1 MLRAG
6 RAGATLS
13 AVEQLNGRVAVVTGA
28 GGGIGREIALALAR
42 RGVRVAATDVRR
54 DAAEETARLAREVGG
69 VPASAH
75 VVDVSSA
82 EAVAALPDLVVAEH
96 GACHVLVNNAG
107 VTSAGSFEKETL
119 EDIRWIVDINVW
131 GVVHGCHA
139 FLPVLR
145 QQDEAHIVNMASMV
159 GLLGLPH
166 NAVYALTK
174 GAVRSFSE
182 SLRGELVGS
191 PIGLTTVFPGAHRTG
206 ITESARGSQRAL
218 LAEMGRSRLAPV
230 MMRSPAR
237 LAEQVVTAIEK
248 DRARVVGG
256 VDARALDLWSRIA
269 PGRTGPLGRLTG
281 RVERG

>member
-1 MLRAG
+1 MRG
-6 RAGATLS
+6 VR
-13 AVEQLNGRVAVVTGA
+13 ELNGRVAVVTGA
-28 GGGIGREIALALAR
+28 GGGIGREIALGLAR
-42 RGVRVAATDVRR
+42 RGVQVACADVRR
-54 DAAEETARLAREVGG
+54 EGAEETARLVRSTGG
-69 VPASAH
+69 VLASAH
-75 VVDVSSA
+75 VVDVASA
-82 EAVAALPDLVVAEH
+82 EQVAGLADAVVAEH

-119 EDIRWIVDINVW
+119 EDVRWIVDINVW

-206 ITESARGSQRAL
+206 ITESARGSQRQL
-218 LAEMGRSRLAPV
+218 LADMGRHRMASV
-230 MMRSPAR
+230 MMRSPAK
-237 LAEQVVTAIEK
+237 LAEQVVGAIEK

-256 VDARALDLWSRIA
+256 VDARALDVWSRLA

-281 RVERG
+281 RAERG

>member
-1 MLRAG
+1 MHVVR
-6 RAGATLS
+6 
-13 AVEQLNGRVAVVTGA
+13 ELNGRVAVVTGA
-28 GGGIGREIALALAR
+28 GGGIGREIALTLAG
-42 RGVRVAATDVRR
+42 RGVQVACADVRPE
-54 DAAEETARLAREVGG
+54 AAEETARLVRSTGG
-69 VPASAH
+69 VLASAH
-75 VVDVSSA
+75 VVDVASA
-82 EAVAALPDLVVAEH
+82 EQVAGLADAVVAEH

-119 EDIRWIVDINVW
+119 EDVRWIVDINVW

-182 SLRGELVGS
+182 ALRGELVGS
-191 PIGLTTVFPGAHRTG
+191 PIGLTTVFPGAHRTS
-206 ITESARGSQRAL
+206 ITESARGSQRQL
-218 LAEMGRSRLAPV
+218 LADMGRHRMASV

-237 LAEQVVTAIEK
+237 LAEQVVGAIEK

-256 VDARALDLWSRIA
+256 VDARALDVWSRLA

-281 RVERG
+281 RAERG

>member
-1 MLRAG
+1 MHG
-6 RAGATLS
+6 
-13 AVEQLNGRVAVVTGA
+13 VQELNGRVAVVTGA
-28 GGGIGREIALALAR
+28 GGGIGREIALALAG
-42 RGVRVAATDVRR
+42 RGVQVACADVRAE
-54 DAAEETARLAREVGG
+54 AAEETARLVRSTGG
-69 VPASAH
+69 VLASAH
-75 VVDVSSA
+75 VVDVASA
-82 EAVAALPDLVVAEH
+82 EQVAGLADAVVAEH

-119 EDIRWIVDINVW
+119 EDVRWIVDINVW

-206 ITESARGSQRAL
+206 ITESARGSQRQL
-218 LAEMGRSRLAPV
+218 LADMGRHRMASV
-230 MMRSPAR
+230 MMRSPAK
-237 LAEQVVTAIEK
+237 LAEQVVGAIEK

-256 VDARALDLWSRIA
+256 VDARALDVWSRLA

-281 RVERG
+281 RAERG